1 MNHVTYF
8 VCSNTIYT
16 YISAL
21 RQKPVFGCHSA
32 IITYIR
38 PTMGK
43 SIFDEANKV
52 KGNWMKWEKVGDS
65 IEGTLI
71 SIRKVHN
78 ALYDKDQTVYEL
90 KKEDGEVWNVGSK
103 PAIDTQM
110 KYVKLGQIVGFQ
122 FVEQKKPARP
132 GVSGAKIIQV
142 FANPK
147 IVDEQWL
154 KEQEDVAAVTK
165 AEATEETTLPFDS
178 EESEDDKFNRE
189 LNSTLTKEEKL
200 ERITELASKK
210 LGATSP
216 DEVKLKAM
224 EATGVAFI
232 DSNLDDILLSLENHA

>member
-1 MNHVTYF
+1 
-8 VCSNTIYT
+8 
-16 YISAL
+16 
-21 RQKPVFGCHSA
+21 
-32 IITYIR
+32 
-38 PTMGK
+38 MGK

-90 KKEDGEVWNVGSK
+90 KKDDGEVWNVGSK

-147 IVDEQWL
+147 IVDEKWL
-154 KEQEDVAAVTK
+154 KEQEDVAAITK
-165 AEATEETTLPFDS
+165 AEATETEDATTLPFEAAES
-178 EESEDDKFNRE
+178 EESEDDKFNKA
-189 LNSTLTKEEKL
+189 LNATLTKEEKL

-210 LGATSP
+210 LGAATP
-216 DEVKLKAM
+216 EEVKLKSM
-224 EATGVAFI
+224 ECTGVAFI
-232 DSNLDDILLSLENHA
+232 DSNLDDILLSLENYTA